1 MNKLLFLALSVAC
14 GTTWAQTPATNPM
27 PDGSRDMYVG
37 LGVQSAPRW
46 DGTGSRKVSALPVL
60 QVQWSNGLFISG
72 MSAGMHLS
80 DSPTFEYG
88 PLLAVQPGRD
98 RTGTGRT
105 FDGIGSTDTMLIGP
119 VPDPIGKRNQRAAD
133 LDGMDKIG
141 ARLQGGV
148 FANYYL
154 TPQWRLTSSLL
165 YGAGNDRDGAR
176 LDLGVQRL
184 AVELGAQHHVSLAA
198 GVTVVNRN
206 FNQTYFGVTP
216 AEALRSRFA
225 YYEAGGGLQDAHVGV
240 RWNWAW
246 SPSWMLTS
254 NLQARRLLGSAEHS
268 PLVERS
274 TNLTVSTAIAY
285 RF

>member
-1 MNKLLFLALSVAC
+1 
-14 GTTWAQTPATNPM
+14 M
-27 PDGSRDMYVG
+27 PDGSRDMYAG

-80 DSPTFEYG
+80 DDPTFEYG

-98 RTGTGRT
+98 RTGTGQAL
-105 FDGIGSTDTMLIGP
+105 DGVGSVGTTLIGP
-119 VPDPIGKRNQRAAD
+119 VPDPIEKHALRGTD

-148 FANYYL
+148 FANYYV

-165 YGAGNDRDGAR
+165 YGAGNDHDGAR

-184 AVELGAQHHVSLAA
+184 AVELGARHHVSLSA
-198 GVTVVNRN
+198 GATVVNRN
-206 FNQTYFGVTP
+206 YNQTYFGVTL
-216 AEALRSRFA
+216 AEVSRSRFS

-246 SPSWMLTS
+246 SPSWMLTT
-254 NLQARRLLGSAEHS
+254 NLQARRLLGSAARS

>member
-1 MNKLLFLALSVAC
+1 MNKLLFLALSSAC
-14 GTTWAQTPATNPM
+14 ATTWAQTPATNPM

-72 MSAGMHLS
+72 MSAGMHLT
-80 DSPTFEYG
+80 DGPTFEYG

-98 RTGTGRT
+98 ESGTGQT
-105 FDGIGSTDTMLIGP
+105 ADGASTWGTSLIGP
-119 VPDPIGKRNQRAAD
+119 VPDPIDKRNMTATG
-133 LDGMDKIG
+133 LHGMNEIG
-141 ARLQGGV
+141 ARLQGGA

-154 TPQWRLTSSLL
+154 TPQWRLTSSVL
-165 YGAGNDRDGAR
+165 YGAGNDHDGAR

-184 AVELGAQHHVSLAA
+184 AFELGSQHRVSVSA
-198 GVTVVNRN
+198 GVSIVNRN
-206 FNQTYFGVTP
+206 YNQTYFGVSRE
-216 AEALRSRFA
+216 EASRSRFS
-225 YYEAGGGLQDAHVGV
+225 YYEAGGGLQEAHVGV
-240 RWNWAW
+240 RWNWAL

-254 NLQARRLLGSAEHS
+254 NLQARGLLGNAAKS

-274 TNLTVSTAIAY
+274 TNLTVSTAFAY

>member
-1 MNKLLFLALSVAC
+1 
-14 GTTWAQTPATNPM
+14 M

-46 DGTGSRKVSALPVL
+46 EGAESRKVSALPVL

-80 DSPTFEYG
+80 DNPTFEYG
-88 PLLAVQPGRD
+88 PLLAVKPGRD
-98 RTGTGRT
+98 EGGSGQAV
-105 FDGIGSTDTMLIGP
+105 DGAGPPGMMLIGP
-119 VPDPIGKRNQRAAD
+119 VPNPIDKRSMRGGTR
-133 LDGMDKIG
+133 LEGMDRIG

-154 TPQWRLTSSLL
+154 MPQWRLTGSVLV
-165 YGAGNDRDGAR
+165 GAGNDHDGAR
-176 LDLGVQRL
+176 LGLGVQRL
-184 AVELGAQHHVSLAA
+184 ALDLGAQHHVALEA
-198 GVTVVNRN
+198 GVGIVNRHYN
-206 FNQTYFGVTP
+206 AAYFGVSLE
-216 AEALRSRFA
+216 EAARSRFA
-225 YYEAGGGLQDAHVGV
+225 YYAPGGGLQDAHVGV

-254 NLQARRLLGSAEHS
+254 NVQATRLLGSAARS
-268 PLVERS
+268 PLVERP
-274 TNLTVSTAIAY
+274 TNLAVSTAIAY

>member
-1 MNKLLFLALSVAC
+1 MNKLLFLALGAAC
-14 GTTWAQTPATNPM
+14 GTAWAQTPATNPM

-80 DSPTFEYG
+80 TDPVVEYG

-98 RTGTGRT
+98 ATGTGRSA
-105 FDGIGSTDTMLIGP
+105 DGVGTYGPALIGP
-119 VPDPIGKRNQRAAD
+119 VPEPLARFDARPMR

-141 ARLQGGV
+141 TRLTGGV
-148 FANYYL
+148 FANYYV

-165 YGAGNDRDGAR
+165 YGAGNDHDGAR

-184 AVELGAQHHVSLAA
+184 AFELGSQHRVSVSA
-198 GVTVVNRN
+198 GVSIVNRN
-206 FNQTYFGVTP
+206 YNQTYFGISRE
-216 AEALRSRFA
+216 EASRSRFS
-225 YYEAGGGLQDAHVGV
+225 YYDAGGGLQEAHVGV
-240 RWNWAW
+240 RWNWAL

-254 NLQARRLLGSAEHS
+254 NLQAKGLLGNAAKS

-274 TNLTVSTAIAY
+274 TNLTVSTAFAY

>member
-1 MNKLLFLALSVAC
+1 MNKLLFLALSAAC

-80 DSPTFEYG
+80 DRPTFEYG

-98 RTGTGRT
+98 RTGTGQT
-105 FDGIGSTDTMLIGP
+105 FDGIGSAGTTLIGP
-119 VPDPIGKRNQRAAD
+119 VPDPIDKRNSRGTD

-154 TPQWRLTSSLL
+154 TPNWRLTSSLL
-165 YGAGNDRDGAR
+165 YGAGNDHDGAR

-184 AVELGAQHHVSLAA
+184 AVELGGNHRVSLSA
-198 GVTVVNRN
+198 GVTAVNRN
-206 FNQTYFGVTP
+206 YNQTYFGVTLK
-216 AEALRSRFA
+216 EASLSRFS

-254 NLQARRLLGSAEHS
+254 NLQAKRLLGSAANS

>member
-1 MNKLLFLALSVAC
+1 MNKLLFLALSGAC
-14 GTTWAQTPATNPM
+14 ATTWAQTPATNPM

-80 DSPTFEYG
+80 DGPTFEYG
-88 PLLAVQPGRD
+88 PLVAVQPGRD
-98 RTGTGRT
+98 DAGTGQT
-105 FDGIGSTDTMLIGP
+105 VDGASTWGTTLIGP
-119 VPDPIGKRNQRAAD
+119 VPNPIDKRNMAATR
-133 LDGMDKIG
+133 LEGMDKIG

-154 TPQWRLTSSLL
+154 TPQWRLTSSVL

-184 AVELGAQHHVSLAA
+184 AFELGSQHRVSVSA
-198 GVTVVNRN
+198 GVSIVNRN
-206 FNQTYFGVTP
+206 YNRTYFGVSP
-216 AEALRSRFA
+216 EEASRSRFP
-225 YYEAGGGLQDAHVGV
+225 YYQPGGGLQEAHVGV
-240 RWNWAW
+240 RWNWAL
-246 SPSWMLTS
+246 SPAWMLTS
-254 NLQARRLLGSAEHS
+254 NLQAKGLLGNAAKS

-274 TNLTVSTAIAY
+274 TNLTVSTAFAY